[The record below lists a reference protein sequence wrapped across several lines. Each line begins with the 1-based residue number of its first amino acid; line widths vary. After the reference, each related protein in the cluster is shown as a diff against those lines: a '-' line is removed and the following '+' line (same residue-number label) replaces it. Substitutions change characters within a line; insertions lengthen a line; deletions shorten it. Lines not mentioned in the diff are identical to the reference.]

1 MLEQLQKQ
9 DSSLSKCYR
18 NTLLFYYF
26 SISVQKCP
34 QKAQYR
40 LLARKINKT
49 STAGISQISSLSSLQ
64 GQTPCGSETSSAVW
78 SEDNSEINLTS
89 SDAVSESAQAKEQP
103 SLFPCKLPFLTANI
117 KWFCFWCYQGE
128 PTSKTLLSYTSGFLF
143 RHVALCTS
151 LSVPSLVA
159 DWFKDNIIL
168 CDD

>member
-103 SLFPCKLPFLTANI
+103 SFFPCKFTFLDCQYQMVLLLVLLGKTYVKDTAQLHQWISLQACGTLYKSLCALP
-117 KWFCFWCYQGE
+117 
-128 PTSKTLLSYTSGFLF
+128 SS
-143 RHVALCTS
+143 R
-151 LSVPSLVA
+151 LV
-159 DWFKDNIIL
+159 
-168 CDD
+168 